1 MKKVLITG
9 ANSYIGTSFERYVK
23 ENNVDFEIDTL
34 DLLDPKWENYDF
46 SGYDSVFH
54 LAAIVHKNE
63 KNIPYSLY
71 KEVNVDLAVKI
82 AKKAKKQGVSQ
93 FVFLSSMSIFGVES
107 GSISSIT
114 IINPITKYGKSKLEA
129 EKQLLLLE
137 NDGFSVAIV
146 RPPMVYGPNC
156 TGNYAKLSNLIRK
169 VPFFFKSNNKRS
181 MIYIDHLSHHI
192 SLLISYQLNGIYHPQ
207 NKNYV
212 STLNMVE
219 RIAKVNAKRIVLIP
233 FPTIIKNNLVKISV
247 FNKLFADLYYSKDMS
262 DIQLEY
268 NDWDFEK
275 TIEISEKN

>member
-1 MKKVLITG
+1 
-9 ANSYIGTSFERYVK
+9 
-23 ENNVDFEIDTL
+23 
-34 DLLDPKWENYDF
+34 
-46 SGYDSVFH
+46 
-54 LAAIVHKNE
+54 
-63 KNIPYSLY
+63 
-71 KEVNVDLAVKI
+71 
-82 AKKAKKQGVSQ
+82 
-93 FVFLSSMSIFGVES
+93 
-107 GSISSIT
+107 
-114 IINPITKYGKSKLEA
+114 
-129 EKQLLLLE
+129 
-137 NDGFSVAIV
+137 
-146 RPPMVYGPNC
+146 
-156 TGNYAKLSNLIRK
+156 
-169 VPFFFKSNNKRS
+169 KRS